1 MSRPYFRV
9 KTDGFKSL
17 EKRLEGM
24 SKEVVQEVSD
34 SIDKNIFE
42 INKEQVANVTKVNA
56 VDTGH
61 LRRSNGFEVSQ
72 PTYKELFNN
81 ADYSVYVEMGTGGLV
96 EVPKELTEYAMQF
109 KGKGIRKI
117 NLPARPFFFPPFF
130 KKRAKILRDI
140 LKVIKKFGK

>member
-24 SKEVVQEVSD
+24 SKEVIEQVSA
-34 SIDKNIFE
+34 SINDNIFE
-42 INKEQVANVTKVNA
+42 INKEQIAKTP
-56 VDTGH
+56 VDDGF
-61 LRRSNGFEVSQ
+61 LKGNNNFEVSQ
-72 PTYKELFNN
+72 PTYKEIFNN

-109 KGKGIRKI
+109 KGKGIRQI
-117 NLPARPFFFPPFF
+117 NLPARPFFFAPFF
-130 KKRAKILRDI
+130 KRRTKIMRDI
-140 LKVIKKFGK
+140 LKVLSKFGK

>member
-1 MSRPYFRV
+1 MARPYFRV

-34 SIDKNIFE
+34 SIDKNIFD

-56 VDTGH
+56 IDTGH

-81 ADYSVYVEMGTGGLV
+81 ADYSAYIEFGLGDMK
-96 EVPKELTEYAMQF
+96 EIPKGMEEYAYQF

-117 NLPARPFFFPPFF
+117 DRAAKPFFFAPFF
-130 KKRAKILRDI
+130 KKRTKILRDI
-140 LKVIKKFGK
+140 LTVLSKFGK